1 MECSVSITSE
11 DYVDYIVEYN
21 GDPGPLRDYYRDD
34 CLIIIDNRFAVVY
47 RRIPADYMLSFSRQV
62 YSLYPKV
69 YGLMDTSSMEE
80 IGVINIQRENVLGLT
95 GRKTIIGIVD
105 TGIDINNSLFQEVAG
120 QTRILAAWDQSEEYT
135 GTAGFSYG
143 REYSREEIQAAI
155 DRGEQ
160 ILRDNTGHGTFLAG
174 IAAGSRTTD
183 FTGVAPEAELVV
195 VKLKEAK
202 QNLRNL
208 YGIPLDV
215 AAYSEIDIMLGIA
228 YILNVSNQYN
238 MPVSILIGLGTNSG
252 SHTGSSALEAYI
264 NSIGIL
270 KRRAVTVSAGNEGVA
285 GHHFMGNVI
294 ENESYD
300 TIEINVTNN
309 DSFTL
314 EIWGQ
319 VPNIY
324 SVALEIPGGE
334 YIERIPPRFD
344 RSERIR
350 PIFGGGEVL
359 IDYFLV
365 EDSSGQELIMMRFF
379 KPQNGLWRIR
389 VYATGDAEKRYDAWL
404 PISDFLSY
412 ETRFIKPTPD
422 STLTNPATAETA
434 ICIGAYNHNNRS
446 LYLESS
452 RGFTADNRIKP
463 DLVAPGVEVYGP
475 GRLGDFVRRSGSS
488 VAAAHG
494 AGCAALMLQWSME
507 SMAQEYING
516 NQIRQYLIRGAER
529 PGVREGI
536 FDIRTYPNKEWGWG
550 LLNINNTFEVLR
562 NV

>member
-1 MECSVSITSE
+1 MECSVAITSE
-11 DYVDYIVEYN
+11 EYVDYIVEYN
-21 GDPGPLRDYYRDD
+21 GDTGPLMDYYRDD

-47 RRIPADYMLSFSRQV
+47 RRRPADYMLSFSRQA

-80 IGVINIQRENVLGLT
+80 IGVINVQRENVLGLT

-105 TGIDINNSLFQEVAG
+105 TGIDINNSLFRGVAG

-155 DRGEQ
+155 DSGEQ

-174 IAAGSRTTD
+174 IAAGGRTGEY
-183 FTGVAPEAELVV
+183 TGVAPEAELVV

-215 AAYSEIDIMLGIA
+215 EAYAENDIMLGIA
-228 YILNVSNQYN
+228 YILNISYRYN

-252 SHTGSSALEAYI
+252 SHTGASALEAYI

-270 KRRAVTVSAGNEGVA
+270 KGIAVSVSAGNEGIA

-294 ENESYD
+294 ENDSYD

-314 EIWGQ
+314 EIWGH

-350 PIFGGGEVL
+350 PIFGGGEIFV
-359 IDYFLV
+359 DYFLV

-389 VYATGDAEKRYDAWL
+389 VYATGDTEKRYDAWL
-404 PISDFLSY
+404 PISAFLSY
-412 ETRFIKPTPD
+412 ETRFVKPTPD
-422 STLTNPATAETA
+422 GTLTNPATAETA
-434 ICIGAYNHNNRS
+434 ICIGAYNHNNGS

-463 DLVAPGVEVYGP
+463 DLVAPGVDVYGP
-475 GRLGDFVRRSGSS
+475 GRLNDFVRRSGSS

-494 AGCAALMLQWSME
+494 AGCAALMLQWSFEGMT
-507 SMAQEYING
+507 QEYING
-516 NQIRQYLIRGAER
+516 NQIRRYLIRGAKR
-529 PGVREGI
+529 PGVSEGI

-550 LLNINNTFEVLR
+550 LLNIYDTFEALR

>member
-21 GDPGPLRDYYRDD
+21 GDPEPLRDYYRDD

-47 RRIPADYMLSFSRQV
+47 RRIPADYMLSFSRQA

-69 YGLMDTSSMEE
+69 YGLMDTTSMEE

-95 GRKTIIGIVD
+95 GRKTLIGIVD
-105 TGIDINNSLFQEVAG
+105 TGIDINNSLFQGVAG

-155 DRGEQ
+155 DSGEQ

-215 AAYSEIDIMLGIA
+215 AAYSEIDIMLGVA
-228 YILNVSNQYN
+228 YILNISNQYN

-252 SHTGSSALEAYI
+252 SHTGASALEAYI

-270 KRRAVTVSAGNEGVA
+270 KGRAISVSAGNEGVA

-350 PIFGGGEVL
+350 PIFGGGEIFV
-359 IDYFLV
+359 DYFLV

-389 VYATGDAEKRYDAWL
+389 IYATGDTEKRYDAWL

-494 AGCAALMLQWSME
+494 AGCAALMLQWSLE

-550 LLNINNTFEVLR
+550 LLNINNTFEALR